1 METTL
6 FLKLLRHNVYY
17 VKTDYVNYYITI
29 PKNTGHVVKM
39 VIDIKSNMDKYD
51 VLKNDKIW
59 VEENVKAVFK
69 DIDDYDITL
78 ILPIFN
84 DEIVNYLNEGNV
96 DNYGKVDAVCGYLIN
111 SAYKV
116 LSSNNLQI
124 DNEITVINSDK
135 YQNFLNWF
143 INRYSSRVKGISLLE
158 LIRQDSA
165 TKVENYQTISTPNMS
180 FVVGT
185 NEPKEI
191 PVEEETNLAFKND
204 TNIIDMGEDK
214 QNKGFASYSLLAIF
228 TILVSLVILYVVFK

>member
-17 VKTDYVNYYITI
+17 IKTDYVNYYITV
-29 PKNTGHVVKM
+29 PKNTTNAVKM
-39 VIDIKSNMDKYD
+39 VIEIKSNMNKYD
-51 VLKNDKIW
+51 IQKNDKVW
-59 VEENVKAVFK
+59 VEENVKSVFK

-84 DEIVNYLNEGNV
+84 DEIVNYLNEANE
-96 DNYGKVDAVCGYLIN
+96 DNYTKIDAVCGYLIN
-111 SAYKV
+111 NAYKV
-116 LSSNNLQI
+116 LNNNNLQI
-124 DNEITVINSDK
+124 DNEITVINSDR
-135 YQNFLNWF
+135 YQSFLNWF

-158 LIRQDSA
+158 LIRQDNT

-180 FVVGT
+180 FVVGA
-185 NEPKEI
+185 NEPEEI
-191 PVEEETNLAFKND
+191 PIEEGNNLTFKND

-228 TILVSLVILYVVFK
+228 TILVSLVILYIVFK

>member
-17 VKTDYVNYYITI
+17 VKTDYVNYYITV
-29 PKNTGHVVKM
+29 PKNASHAVKM

-51 VLKNDKIW
+51 VLKNDRVW
-59 VEENVKAVFK
+59 VEENVKTAFK

-84 DEIVNYLNEGNV
+84 DETINYLNEGNIN
-96 DNYGKVDAVCGYLIN
+96 NYVKIDAICGYLIN
-111 SAYKV
+111 NAYKF
-116 LSSNNLQI
+116 LSNNNLQI
-124 DNEITVINSDK
+124 DKEIIVINSDK

-158 LIRQDSA
+158 LIRQDNA
-165 TKVENYQTISTPNMS
+165 TKAENYQTISTPNMS

-191 PVEEETNLAFKND
+191 PVEEDVNPALKND
-204 TNIIDMGEDK
+204 TNIIDMGDDK

>member
-1 METTL
+1 MNTTL

-17 VKTDYVNYYITI
+17 VKTEYVNYYITI
-29 PKNTGHVVKM
+29 PKDISHTVKM

-59 VEENVKAVFK
+59 VEENVKSVFK

-84 DEIVNYLNEGNV
+84 DETVNYLNEGNA
-96 DNYGKVDAVCGYLIN
+96 DNYVKIDAVCGYLIN
-111 SAYKV
+111 NAYKV
-116 LSSNNLQI
+116 LSNNNLQI

-143 INRYSSRVKGISLLE
+143 INRYSSRVNGISLLE
-158 LIRQDSA
+158 LIRQDNIIK
-165 TKVENYQTISTPNMS
+165 TDNYQTISTPSMS

-191 PVEEETNLAFKND
+191 PVVEEVNPTYKND

-228 TILVSLVILYVVFK
+228 TILVSLIILYVVFK